1 MIVIRE
7 NIIVYLMKTKEVVNA
22 LKLVATEERR
32 KVNEWFFKTGKGEYG
47 YGDIFLGVTMPNIRR
62 IAKKFSQE
70 ISLKELTELIQSPI
84 HEVRLCALIILVN
97 KYKKEDNEKIYQYY
111 MEHLTAINNW
121 DLVDSSAPYI
131 VGDYL
136 YKHPE
141 RTTILFDLVQ
151 SDNLWIRRISIISTF
166 TFIRNNQFK
175 TTLDL
180 AKLLLKDNHDL
191 IHKAVGW
198 MLREIY
204 KYYVKHLTAINNW
217 DLVDS
222 SAPYIVGD
230 YLYKHPEKST
240 ILFELVRS
248 DNLWIRR
255 ISIISTFTFIRNNQ
269 FKTTLDLAKLL
280 LKDYH
285 DLIHKAVGWMLREIY
300 KRDGDLIRKFLIQN
314 YAQIPRT
321 TLRYAIERMDKRE
334 RKKYLKGDFDVP
346 N

>member
-7 NIIVYLMKTKEVVNA
+7 NNIVYLMVAKEVVNA

-32 KVNEWFFKTGKGEYG
+32 KANEWFFKTGKGEYG
-47 YGDIFLGVTMPNIRR
+47 YGDIFLGVTVPNIRR

-70 ISLKELTELIQSPI
+70 ISLQKLTELIRSPI

-97 KYKKEDNEKIYQYY
+97 KYKKEDSNKIYQFY
-111 MEHLTAINNW
+111 M
-121 DLVDSSAPYI
+121 D
-131 VGDYL
+131 
-136 YKHPE
+136 
-141 RTTILFDLVQ
+141 
-151 SDNLWIRRISIISTF
+151 
-166 TFIRNNQFK
+166 
-175 TTLDL
+175 
-180 AKLLLKDNHDL
+180 
-191 IHKAVGW
+191 
-198 MLREIY
+198 
-204 KYYVKHLTAINNW
+204 HLTAINNW

-230 YLYKHPEKST
+230 YLYKHPEKSK
-240 ILFELVRS
+240 ILFDLVRS

-255 ISIISTFTFIRNNQ
+255 ISIMSTFTFIRNNQ
-269 FKTTLDLAKLL
+269 FRTTLDLAKLL
-280 LKDYH
+280 FTDNH

-300 KRDGDLIRKFLIQN
+300 KRDANLIRQFLIQN

-334 RKKYLKGDFDVP
+334 REKYLKGDFDVP

>member
-1 MIVIRE
+1 MVA
-7 NIIVYLMKTKEVVNA
+7 KEVVNA

-32 KVNEWFFKTGKGEYG
+32 KANEWFFKTGKGEYG
-47 YGDIFLGVTMPNIRR
+47 YGDIFLGVTVPNIRR

-70 ISLKELTELIQSPI
+70 ISLQKLTELIRSPI

-97 KYKKEDNEKIYQYY
+97 KYKKEDSDKIYQFY
-111 MEHLTAINNW
+111 M
-121 DLVDSSAPYI
+121 D
-131 VGDYL
+131 
-136 YKHPE
+136 
-141 RTTILFDLVQ
+141 
-151 SDNLWIRRISIISTF
+151 
-166 TFIRNNQFK
+166 
-175 TTLDL
+175 
-180 AKLLLKDNHDL
+180 
-191 IHKAVGW
+191 
-198 MLREIY
+198 
-204 KYYVKHLTAINNW
+204 HLTAINNW

-230 YLYKHPEKST
+230 YLYKHPEKSK
-240 ILFELVRS
+240 ILFDLVRS

-269 FKTTLDLAKLL
+269 FRTTLDLAKLL
-280 LKDYH
+280 FTDNH

-300 KRDGDLIRKFLIQN
+300 KRDANLIRQFLIQN

-334 RKKYLKGDFDVP
+334 REKYLKGDFDVP

>member
-7 NIIVYLMKTKEVVNA
+7 NNIVYLMTAKEVVNA

-32 KVNEWFFKTGKGEYG
+32 KANEWFFKTGKGEYG
-47 YGDIFLGVTMPNIRR
+47 YGDIFLGVTVPNIRR

-70 ISLKELTELIQSPI
+70 ISLQKLTELIRSPI

-97 KYKKEDNEKIYQYY
+97 KYKKEDSDKIYQFY
-111 MEHLTAINNW
+111 M
-121 DLVDSSAPYI
+121 D
-131 VGDYL
+131 
-136 YKHPE
+136 
-141 RTTILFDLVQ
+141 
-151 SDNLWIRRISIISTF
+151 
-166 TFIRNNQFK
+166 
-175 TTLDL
+175 
-180 AKLLLKDNHDL
+180 
-191 IHKAVGW
+191 
-198 MLREIY
+198 
-204 KYYVKHLTAINNW
+204 HLTAINNW

-230 YLYKHPEKST
+230 YLYKHPEKSK
-240 ILFELVRS
+240 ILFDLVRS

-269 FKTTLDLAKLL
+269 FRTTLDLAKLL
-280 LKDYH
+280 FTDNH

-300 KRDGDLIRKFLIQN
+300 KRDANLIRQFLIQN